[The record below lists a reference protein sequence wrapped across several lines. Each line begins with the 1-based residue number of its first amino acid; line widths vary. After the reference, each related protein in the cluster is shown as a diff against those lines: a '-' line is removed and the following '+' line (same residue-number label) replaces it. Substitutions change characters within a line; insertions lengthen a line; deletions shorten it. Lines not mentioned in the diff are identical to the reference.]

1 MKPERYGNLNGD
13 SGVRNYAI
21 GPDFIAVQFL
31 DPTVYVYNY
40 GRPGRAHVDRMK
52 ELAAEGRGLG
62 AYISRYVREEFASK
76 QLSW

>member
-1 MKPERYGNLNGD
+1 MKPERYANLNGD
-13 SGVRNYAI
+13 SGVAYYAT

-31 DPTVYVYNY
+31 DSTTYIYDY
-40 GRPGRAHVDRMK
+40 DRPGREHVDRMK

-62 AYISRYVREEFASK
+62 TYISQHVHKEFASK